1 VNTGAIQALYH
12 YDPSVIGT
20 CTIPVHQFYLIMP
33 SLVFNSATGEGQKLE
48 AEQENRAEHRR
59 I

>member
-1 VNTGAIQALYH
+1 MDTGAIQAWYQ

-20 CTIPVHQFYLIMP
+20 YTIPVHQFYLIKP
-33 SLVFNSATGEGQKLE
+33 SLAFNSATGKGQKLK

-59 I
+59 V